1 MSMATASPAI
11 RISTMSVLQRC
22 GSRRRGP
29 SGHCTRVMA
38 RTVELVVLQK
48 KVEGRRST
56 VEEKRTIPVKRV
68 CRKLYQGPRGMCIA
82 PTACH
87 IGEGRSRRACR
98 AGRTVTESPLTVST
112 VTPAG
117 NPSPTARGRCQVE
130 PVEKSMW
137 FRICRVPNRPIDG
150 IALGGFQI
158 GGIVELG
165 PQVASVFLAEGW
177 AKPVLVRMARH
188 LDASTPKRLLLVV
201 DDDEAT
207 RLLLTELFN
216 ANGYA
221 VVLAE
226 NGEQAL
232 KQLLDYAPDL
242 VVLDLQ
248 MPVMDG

>member
-1 MSMATASPAI
+1 MEPA
-11 RISTMSVLQRC
+11 
-22 GSRRRGP
+22 
-29 SGHCTRVMA
+29 
-38 RTVELVVLQK
+38 
-48 KVEGRRST
+48 
-56 VEEKRTIPVKRV
+56 
-68 CRKLYQGPRGMCIA
+68 
-82 PTACH
+82 
-87 IGEGRSRRACR
+87 
-98 AGRTVTESPLTVST
+98 
-112 VTPAG
+112 
-117 NPSPTARGRCQVE
+117 
-130 PVEKSMW
+130 EKSMW

-150 IALGGFQI
+150 IALGDFQI

-177 AKPVLVRMARH
+177 AKPVLVRIERDI
-188 LDASTPKRLLLVV
+188 DASTPQRLLLVV

-207 RLLLTELFN
+207 RLLLTDLFN

-248 MPVMDG
+248 MPVMDGWRFRAAQQLLSNVRVAAVPVVILTGNENAEQSATSLRAAGFVEKPFEPDLLLGAVLKALKTSRCAALDRRLRS

>member
-1 MSMATASPAI
+1 
-11 RISTMSVLQRC
+11 
-22 GSRRRGP
+22 
-29 SGHCTRVMA
+29 
-38 RTVELVVLQK
+38 
-48 KVEGRRST
+48 
-56 VEEKRTIPVKRV
+56 
-68 CRKLYQGPRGMCIA
+68 
-82 PTACH
+82 
-87 IGEGRSRRACR
+87 
-98 AGRTVTESPLTVST
+98 
-112 VTPAG
+112 
-117 NPSPTARGRCQVE
+117 
-130 PVEKSMW
+130 MW

-150 IALGGFQI
+150 IALGDFQI

-177 AKPVLVRMARH
+177 AKPVLVRMERH
-188 LDASTPKRLLLVV
+188 LDASTPQRLLLVV

-232 KQLLDYAPDL
+232 RQLLDYAPDL

-248 MPVMDG
+248 MPVMDGWRFRAAQQLLERSRRRCSGRPPDGNGQRREERSGPTRCGLRREALPT

>member
-1 MSMATASPAI
+1 M
-11 RISTMSVLQRC
+11 
-22 GSRRRGP
+22 
-29 SGHCTRVMA
+29 
-38 RTVELVVLQK
+38 
-48 KVEGRRST
+48 
-56 VEEKRTIPVKRV
+56 
-68 CRKLYQGPRGMCIA
+68 
-82 PTACH
+82 
-87 IGEGRSRRACR
+87 
-98 AGRTVTESPLTVST
+98 
-112 VTPAG
+112 
-117 NPSPTARGRCQVE
+117 E

-177 AKPVLVRMARH
+177 AKPVLVRVGRH
-188 LDASTPKRLLLVV
+188 LDASTPQRLLLVV

-232 KQLLDYAPDL
+232 KLLLDYAPDL

-248 MPVMDG
+248 MPVMDGWRFRAAQQVLSNVRVAAVPVVILTGNENAEQSATALHAAGFVEKPFEPDLLLGAVLKALKASRCAALDRRLRS